1 MGQKA
6 TVSNNCNISLKEQQ
20 SLLMRQLEWSNCVK
34 YQSCILQNSLLV
46 VGPCKLELKYI
57 SRPTTLISQNSL
69 LRDLYFNPGFSLQK
83 IKRRKK
89 KELKKY
95 KGQNPKLPNRET
107 YTFRSHLPKN
117 PILGMTL
124 PTTKLEQP
132 SIIITS
138 IVVHWWG
145 WGLYSYTHIYKYT
158 YTNIY
163 IYIYILDCPCQWF

>member
-1 MGQKA
+1 MTKVFQNINIVSTYWNIPFCKLFWVRVKKEKKKDRYFEVLSLNLCFNFFKFKFMQNNEECVKIKTINNMGKKA

-89 KELKKY
+89 K
-95 KGQNPKLPNRET
+95 N
-107 YTFRSHLPKN
+107 
-117 PILGMTL
+117 
-124 PTTKLEQP
+124 
-132 SIIITS
+132 
-138 IVVHWWG
+138 
-145 WGLYSYTHIYKYT
+145 
-158 YTNIY
+158 
-163 IYIYILDCPCQWF
+163 